1 MMFTGKNV
9 QMQYYIELLP
19 EEHNLGI
26 LENCLLDDF
35 SRLIVGITSSSS
47 GPGCN
52 PIFSLLLVN

>member
-1 MMFTGKNV
+1 MFTGKNV

-26 LENCLLDDF
+26 LENCLLDGF

-47 GPGCN
+47 GPGCS
-52 PIFSLLLVN
+52 PIFSLLLAN